1 MGQIVSSAAKP
12 KRCNANQLSQVP
24 TPAAGEYILV
34 SSDNSMNAA
43 GQGNFDCYIVGVGNV
58 AATELPLHK
67 FKAEELDA
75 QINGLPADD
84 DAFDVPTTA
93 GSGIGLNSRV
103 NNVSLKKGRTY
114 LCEVT
119 GGETNTITM
128 YFFNS
133 SGVASYPYIQEAGG
147 AAKRISITP
156 TQNRS
161 MIITPQDEDVAIIK
175 FYGGASGIKET
186 GTMSFSFHSEKTKGI
201 ADDVTEVVASD
212 ATKVSKKYGKNIFD
226 KSAVVTGYYLNV
238 NGYPSSSQSAYSISD
253 YMPVDSDK
261 DYFIGKNE
269 TQGTGSANACHVW
282 YDESKEII
290 RVDNGGYT
298 TFSPPEGAHFLRI
311 SISGQTDESFSTI
324 QVKEGSSYGIYE
336 PYSPIGGYPTII
348 EEDSISYEMLDDN
361 VKEII
366 QNNQG
371 ASFSAFKSSETLA
384 AGSTMNL
391 PQLHVE
397 KNIFESVE
405 IKGSFTGFRF
415 GVGYNGSAKGYGSQW
430 IEIDATNV
438 KHYSYDGGND
448 VLVNSYEHGLTLSS
462 NMVAEVDKK
471 LNGNTF
477 VVTFTLYDNLG
488 NSFEQQL
495 AGWGY
500 GIPFA
505 ENVSSNGSV
514 NVTLTFMPR
523 DITKK
528 VWCFGDSY
536 FGFTYANKWNY
547 YFAQKDMTKWLSNN
561 QPGLSPASAYTDL
574 VNLLSVGAKPKYLLW
589 CLGMNGD
596 TTETQVDGQYVIND
610 SQKAVV
616 DSVKTLCE
624 QNGITLVLS
633 TVPTV
638 PTRQKTGFCNYVRN
652 LGVRYV
658 DVAAAVGTNEQ
669 GVWNTGL
676 LSSDGVHPTS
686 AGAKVIAS
694 QVMVDFPE
702 ITINE

>member
-1 MGQIVSSAAKP
+1 MGQIVGGAAKP
-12 KRCNANQLSQVP
+12 KRCNLNKLSQLG
-24 TPAAGEYILV
+24 TPAAGEHILV

-67 FKAEELDA
+67 FKAEELDV
-75 QINGLPADD
+75 QIYGLPADD

-93 GSGIGLNSRV
+93 GVAIGLNSRV

-114 LCEVT
+114 LCEVAD
-119 GGETNTITM
+119 GEENTLTM
-128 YFFNS
+128 YFYNKS
-133 SGVASYPYIQEAGG
+133 NVATRAYVENTG
-147 AAKRISITP
+147 AVTQVTITP
-156 TQNRS
+156 TVNRS
-161 MIITPQDEDVAIIK
+161 MIITPQNEDVSIIK
-175 FYGGASGIKET
+175 FYARNTAITET
-186 GTMSFSFHSEKTKGI
+186 CTMSFSFHSEKTKGM
-201 ADDVTEVVASD
+201 ADDVTEVVASN

-226 KSAVVTGYYLNV
+226 KSAVTTGFYFNV
-238 NGYPSSSQSAYSISD
+238 NGSPSSNSSYSISD
-253 YMPVDSDK
+253 YMPVNSDK
-261 DYFIGKNE
+261 DYFIGRDE
-269 TQGTGSANACHVW
+269 TRGTGTATACHVW

-290 RVDNGGYT
+290 RVDNGGGK

-311 SISGQTDESFSTI
+311 SISSVIDEVFSII

-366 QNNQG
+366 LNNQG

-391 PQLHVE
+391 MRLHIE

-405 IKGSFTGFRF
+405 IKGAFAIFRF
-415 GVGYNGSAKGYGSQW
+415 GVGYNGSVKDYGGTW

-438 KHYSYDGGND
+438 KFYSYNGQSD

-471 LNGNTF
+471 LNGSTF

-495 AGWGY
+495 TGWGY

-536 FGFTYANKWNY
+536 FGFVYASKWNY
-547 YFAQKDMTKWLSNN
+547 YFAQKDMAKWLSNN
-561 QPGLSPASAYTDL
+561 QPGLSPTTAYADL
-574 VNLLSVGAKPKYLLW
+574 ENLLSTGAKPKYLLW

-610 SQKAVV
+610 YQKSVI

-624 QNGITLVLS
+624 QQGITLVLS

-676 LSSDGVHPTS
+676 LSSDGVHPTN
-686 AGAKVIAS
+686 AGGKVIAS